1 MKQKHILLI
10 GSGAREHVIA
20 QTIKRT
26 SKQESQLY
34 CYGSSLNPGISAICK
49 DYTAANLSDIA
60 NICKF
65 AQKNNID
72 FAIIGPE
79 APLALGVVDALQQ
92 HNIPSIGPTQKL
104 AQIETS
110 KGFARQ
116 LLEKYNIPASP
127 KYRNFTDMNGV
138 AEFLQALGDDFVVKA
153 DGLMGGKGVKISG
166 EHLFSHQDAINYCQE
181 LIANNSNFV
190 IEEKIVGPE
199 FSLLSFSDG
208 EHLAHMPAVQDHKR
222 AFINDTGPNTGGMG
236 SYSDANHLLPF
247 LSPEDITQAQQY
259 NLATMEALKQE
270 FDQPYKGILYGGFML
285 TKDGVKLIE
294 YNARFGDPEAI
305 NLLALLETDFITICE
320 AIINGNLD
328 EVDVKFTHKASVC
341 KYAVPEGYPDDPIKN
356 QEIDITNISNSE
368 QIFFGA
374 VNAKHNN
381 LYETGSRTIAAL
393 GIADTILAAE
403 QIAENII
410 NKIQGPLFHRED
422 IGTAKLINQRIKQIN
437 QLCNKEYLLL

>member
-26 SKQESQLY
+26 STHEPQLY
-34 CYGSSLNPGISAICK
+34 CYGSSLNPGIKTHCENYI
-49 DYTAANLSDIA
+49 AADLSDIA

-79 APLALGVVDALQQ
+79 APLALGVVDTLQQ
-92 HNIPSIGPTQKL
+92 HNVPCVGPTQKL

-116 LLEKYNIPASP
+116 LLEKHHIPASP

-138 AEFLQALGDDFVVKA
+138 TEFLQNLGDDFVIKA

-181 LIANNSNFV
+181 LINIGSNFV
-190 IEEKIVGPE
+190 IEEKIVGQE

-208 EHLAHMPAVQDHKR
+208 KHLAHLPAVQDHKR
-222 AFINDTGPNTGGMG
+222 AFVNDTGPNTGGMG
-236 SYSDANHLLPF
+236 SYSDANHSLPF
-247 LSPEDITQAQQY
+247 LGPADIAQAQQY

-270 FDQPYKGILYGGFML
+270 FSQPYKGILYGGFML

-294 YNARFGDPEAI
+294 YNARFGNPEDI
-305 NLLALLETDFITICE
+305 NLLALLETDFVSICE
-320 AIINGNLD
+320 AIINGNLNKIA
-328 EVDVKFTHKASVC
+328 VKFAHKASVC

-356 QEIDITNISNSE
+356 QEIDISNITSSE
-368 QIFFGA
+368 AIFFGA
-374 VNAKHNN
+374 VNADNN
-381 LYETGSRTIAAL
+381 KLYETGSRTIAAL
-393 GIADTILAAE
+393 GIADSILKAE

-422 IGTAKLINQRIKQIN
+422 IGTAELINQRIKQIN
-437 QLCNKEYLLL
+437 QLCNKEYSLL